1 MAEVRLTDR
10 PTNQSLNLRAIRLN
24 SLARNG
30 KKLVLVRA
38 VRAADHVARKNVAAL
53 ISDVGACAVPN
64 AANNKDCVTL
74 LHLACRAE
82 RTVSGPGEGTLG
94 PFVRSDN
101 DLSGPILKRAFL

>member
-1 MAEVRLTDR
+1 
-10 PTNQSLNLRAIRLN
+10 
-24 SLARNG
+24 
-30 KKLVLVRA
+30 
-38 VRAADHVARKNVAAL
+38 
-53 ISDVGACAVPN
+53 VPN